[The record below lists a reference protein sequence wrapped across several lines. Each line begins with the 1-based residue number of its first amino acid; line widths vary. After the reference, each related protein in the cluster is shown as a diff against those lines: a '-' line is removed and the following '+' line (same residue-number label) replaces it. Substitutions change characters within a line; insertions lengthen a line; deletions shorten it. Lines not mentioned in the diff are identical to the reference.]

1 MGFPLKTRET
11 AKKAKTSSDSLKI
24 TICLQRRRKVI
35 LRKFC
40 SAGTVLALVFFAQCR
55 PSQILLSPIPRHL
68 EGLEGYASLRLTG
81 EQGSIRSKF
90 AFLFQLPD
98 RGRIDVSDAMGRT
111 LTQILLSERKAYFIL
126 SSRKAYWQGTEEEIF
141 SKFLG
146 FQLSLEEIVNMMS
159 GSWETGR
166 ASKKEREPERWTLDR
181 DEKGRIRSG
190 RRGDLAFKVEEF
202 IGSSAVTRTLAF
214 VHPLQ
219 KGRMK
224 ILHIAFNTQIKED
237 VFSTDFLRNYQ
248 QKTWEEMQALVDAH

>member
-1 MGFPLKTRET
+1 M
-11 AKKAKTSSDSLKI
+11 
-24 TICLQRRRKVI
+24 QRRRKGI

-40 SAGTVLALVFFAQCR
+40 SAGIVLVLFFFTQCR
-55 PSQILLSPIPRHL
+55 PSRILLSPIPEHL
-68 EGLEGYASLRLTG
+68 ERLEGYASLRLTG
-81 EQGSIRSKF
+81 EQGSTRSKF

-98 RGRIDVSDAMGRT
+98 RGRIDISDAIGRT
-111 LTQILLSERKAYFIL
+111 LTQILLLEKKAYFIL

-146 FQLSLEEIVNMMS
+146 FQLSLEEVVNMMS
-159 GSWETGR
+159 GSWDTGR
-166 ASKKEREPERWTLDR
+166 TSKNMQESERWALDR
-181 DEKGRIRSG
+181 DENGRVCSG
-190 RRGDLAFKVEEF
+190 RKGDLAFKVEEF

-214 VHPLQ
+214 VHPFQ

-224 ILHIAFNTQIKED
+224 ILHIAFNTQMREG